1 MQGFPAFYRRIEK
14 GARMSA
20 DGYNGSVQTSVR
32 LLCTD
37 ADRFFDQRQYSQALE
52 RWLAAWAQIPEPRSA
67 WEGAA
72 GILIAIGDCHLEL
85 EQDRKAYEV
94 YCQVLEIPEFRDQQ
108 QLRLRLGMVC
118 YELDLLDRAGAEFA
132 EMERLGEGG
141 DAEWREPEL
150 DDLLESKF
158 KLWPRLH

>member
-1 MQGFPAFYRRIEK
+1 
-14 GARMSA
+14 MSA
-20 DGYNGSVQTSVR
+20 DGYNGSVRTSVR
-32 LLCTD
+32 LLCSD
-37 ADRFFDQRQYSQALE
+37 ADHLFSQRQYSQALE
-52 RWLAAWAQIPEPRSA
+52 RWLAAWSQIPEPRAA

-94 YCQVLEIPEFRDQQ
+94 YCQALEIPECRDQQ

-132 EMERLGEGG
+132 EMKRLGE
-141 DAEWREPEL
+141 DEDESWREPEL
-150 DDLLESKF
+150 DDLLDSKL